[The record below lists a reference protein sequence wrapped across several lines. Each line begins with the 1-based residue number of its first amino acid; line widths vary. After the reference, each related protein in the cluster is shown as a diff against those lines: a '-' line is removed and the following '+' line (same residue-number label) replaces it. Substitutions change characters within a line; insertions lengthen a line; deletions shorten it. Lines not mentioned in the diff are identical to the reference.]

1 MDSLCLCV
9 SGVVV
14 EAGESMSF
22 DEWKKEHGHP
32 DNVRHSDGSI
42 GPLGN
47 SEAPVSVWEWLN
59 IRVGW
64 VMWHLMIVIVVSF
77 GVGVLLGVQLG

>member
-14 EAGESMSF
+14 EAGESMNGTL
-22 DEWKKEHGHP
+22 E
-32 DNVRHSDGSI
+32 
-42 GPLGN
+42 
-47 SEAPVSVWEWLN
+47 PVGVMDWVK